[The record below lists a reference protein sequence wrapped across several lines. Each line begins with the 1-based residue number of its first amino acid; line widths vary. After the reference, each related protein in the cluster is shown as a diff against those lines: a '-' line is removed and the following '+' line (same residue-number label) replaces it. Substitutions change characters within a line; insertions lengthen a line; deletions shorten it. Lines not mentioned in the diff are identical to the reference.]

1 MLGEEL
7 PAADTHH
14 FYGHLFFNDRGAW
27 EGKWGQRV
35 GSNGGAGGRF
45 GLGVG
50 KQGRK
55 LMALG
60 CWEGWAE
67 S

>member
-50 KQGRK
+50 KAG
-55 LMALG
+55 
-60 CWEGWAE
+60 
-67 S
+67 